1 MARRKFEDGFKER
14 AVAYCHEH
22 PEKTMKACAAD
33 LDIGYSTLRRWVVQV
48 EEAKADRTE
57 ENESVVLQET
67 AAEDATTAAA
77 VNEDHSDEVLA
88 IESEEPVAADT
99 EAEEAMDAEEEVQQ
113 SVEVADEVP
122 EKVEEPLES
131 ASVSNE
137 AAQNEEETPKAAE
150 KTYDELEDE
159 RLFSSIGLSMGS
171 SANVHP
177 HDEDYDLRC
186 KSHPSA
192 YKNIQH
198 MAGDKIV
205 SVSAQIGNVLEDIS
219 DGVSHVASRLGL
231 YKKRHDLKKEQKL
244 LKKEKEKRLKR

>member
-48 EEAKADRTE
+48 EEAKANHTE

-67 AAEDATTAAA
+67 AAEDAPAA
-77 VNEDHSDEVLA
+77 VAANEENSDEVLV
-88 IESEEPVAADT
+88 IESEESVAADT
-99 EAEEAMDAEEEVQQ
+99 EAEADMDAEEEVQQ
-113 SVEVADEVP
+113 SVEVADEVL
-122 EKVEEPLES
+122 EKVEEPLE
-131 ASVSNE
+131 SVSNE
-137 AAQNEEETPKAAE
+137 AAQNEEETPEPAE

>member
-48 EEAKADRTE
+48 EEAKANHTE

-67 AAEDATTAAA
+67 AAEDAPAA
-77 VNEDHSDEVLA
+77 VAANEENSDEVLV
-88 IESEEPVAADT
+88 IESEESVAADT
-99 EAEEAMDAEEEVQQ
+99 EAEADMDAEEEVQQ
-113 SVEVADEVP
+113 SVEVADEVL
-122 EKVEEPLES
+122 EKVEEPLE
-131 ASVSNE
+131 SVSNE
-137 AAQNEEETPKAAE
+137 AAQNEKETPEPAE

>member
-14 AVAYCHEH
+14 AVAYCREH

-33 LDIGYSTLRRWVVQV
+33 LDIGYSTLRRWMVQV
-48 EEAKADRTE
+48 EEAKADHTE

-67 AAEDATTAAA
+67 AAEDAPAA
-77 VNEDHSDEVLA
+77 VAANEENSDEVLV
-88 IESEEPVAADT
+88 IESEESVAADT
-99 EAEEAMDAEEEVQQ
+99 EADMDAEEEVQQ
-113 SVEVADEVP
+113 SVEVANEVL
-122 EKVEEPLES
+122 EEVEEPTET

-137 AAQNEEETPKAAE
+137 TAQNEEETPEPAE

>member
-14 AVAYCHEH
+14 AVAYCREH

-48 EEAKADRTE
+48 EEAKANHTE

-67 AAEDATTAAA
+67 AAEDAPAA
-77 VNEDHSDEVLA
+77 VAANEENSDEVLV
-88 IESEEPVAADT
+88 IESEESVAADT
-99 EAEEAMDAEEEVQQ
+99 EADMDAEEEVQQ
-113 SVEVADEVP
+113 SVEVANEVL
-122 EKVEEPLES
+122 EEVEEPTET

-137 AAQNEEETPKAAE
+137 TAQNEEETPEPAE

>member
-14 AVAYCHEH
+14 AVAYCREH

-48 EEAKADRTE
+48 EEAKADHTE
-57 ENESVVLQET
+57 ENESVVLQEM
-67 AAEDATTAAA
+67 AAEDAPAA
-77 VNEDHSDEVLA
+77 VAANEENSDEVLV
-88 IESEEPVAADT
+88 IESEESVAADT
-99 EAEEAMDAEEEVQQ
+99 EADMDAEEEVQQ
-113 SVEVADEVP
+113 SVEVANEVL
-122 EKVEEPLES
+122 EEVEEPTET

-137 AAQNEEETPKAAE
+137 TAQNEEETPEPAE
-150 KTYDELEDE
+150 KAYDELEDE

-219 DGVSHVASRLGL
+219 DGVSNVASRLGL

>member
-33 LDIGYSTLRRWVVQV
+33 LDIGYSTLRRWMVQV
-48 EEAKADRTE
+48 EEAKADHAE

-67 AAEDATTAAA
+67 AAEDATTAAVA
-77 VNEDHSDEVLA
+77 NEDNSDEVLV
-88 IESEEPVAADT
+88 IESEESVAADT
-99 EAEEAMDAEEEVQQ
+99 EADMDAEEEVQQ
-113 SVEVADEVP
+113 SVEVANEVL
-122 EKVEEPLES
+122 EEVEDPTET

-137 AAQNEEETPKAAE
+137 TAQNEEETPEPAE

>member
-33 LDIGYSTLRRWVVQV
+33 LDIGYSTLRRWMVQV
-48 EEAKADRTE
+48 EEAKADHAE

-77 VNEDHSDEVLA
+77 ANEDNSDEVLA
-88 IESEEPVAADT
+88 IKSDEPVAADT

-113 SVEVADEVP
+113 SVEVADEVL
-122 EKVEEPLES
+122 EDVEEPLE
-131 ASVSNE
+131 SVSNE
-137 AAQNEEETPKAAE
+137 AAQNEEETPEPAE

-198 MAGDKIV
+198 MAGDVIV
-205 SVSAQIGNVLEDIS
+205 SVSAQIGNVVEDIT
-219 DGVSHVASRLGL
+219 GVAERIGL
-231 YKKRHDLKKEQKL
+231 YKKRHDLKKERNL
-244 LKKEKEKRLKR
+244 IRKEKQKRQKH

>member
-14 AVAYCHEH
+14 AVAYCREH

-48 EEAKADRTE
+48 EEAKANHTE

-67 AAEDATTAAA
+67 AAEDAPAAA
-77 VNEDHSDEVLA
+77 AANEENSDEVLV
-88 IESEEPVAADT
+88 IESEESVAADT
-99 EAEEAMDAEEEVQQ
+99 EADMDAEEEVQQ
-113 SVEVADEVP
+113 SVEVANEVL
-122 EKVEEPLES
+122 EEVEEPTET

-137 AAQNEEETPKAAE
+137 TAQNEEETPEPAE

>member
-14 AVAYCHEH
+14 AVAYCCEH

-48 EEAKADRTE
+48 EEAKANHTE

-67 AAEDATTAAA
+67 AAEDAPAA
-77 VNEDHSDEVLA
+77 VAANEENSDEVLV
-88 IESEEPVAADT
+88 IESEESMAADT
-99 EAEEAMDAEEEVQQ
+99 EADMDAEEEVQQ
-113 SVEVADEVP
+113 SVEVADEVL
-122 EKVEEPLES
+122 EDVEEPLE
-131 ASVSNE
+131 SVSNE
-137 AAQNEEETPKAAE
+137 AAQNEEETPEPAE

>member
-14 AVAYCHEH
+14 AVAYCREH

-48 EEAKADRTE
+48 EEAKANHTE
-57 ENESVVLQET
+57 ENESVVLQEMV
-67 AAEDATTAAA
+67 AEDAPAA
-77 VNEDHSDEVLA
+77 VAANEENSDEVLV
-88 IESEEPVAADT
+88 IESEESVAADT
-99 EAEEAMDAEEEVQQ
+99 EADMDAEEEVQQ
-113 SVEVADEVP
+113 SVEVANEVL
-122 EKVEEPLES
+122 EEVEEPTET

-137 AAQNEEETPKAAE
+137 TAQNEEETPEPAE

>member
-14 AVAYCHEH
+14 AVAYCREH

-48 EEAKADRTE
+48 EEAKANHTE

-67 AAEDATTAAA
+67 AAEDAPAA
-77 VNEDHSDEVLA
+77 VAANEENSDEVLV
-88 IESEEPVAADT
+88 IESEESVAADT
-99 EAEEAMDAEEEVQQ
+99 EADMDAEEEVQQ
-113 SVEVADEVP
+113 SVEVANEVL
-122 EKVEEPLES
+122 EEVEEPLES

-137 AAQNEEETPKAAE
+137 VAQNEEETPKPAE